1 MSSVG
6 QPLISHGVG
15 LFITPA
21 YVMNNG
27 RLGRVSFYLACKDN
41 KIEGDGKE
49 GSRLK

>member
-1 MSSVG
+1 MPSVG

-15 LFITPA
+15 WKSPA
-21 YVMNNG
+21 EVMNNG